1 MSQGPDGFF
10 SRRFQFLLV
19 NLMVAGALLTAGLWV
34 INFVRNQAAVDETN
48 ADSELSEIFVDY
60 FIEPD
65 AYVDGASILAM
76 GNYIRD
82 FPETQNVEVLT
93 GMTTAEVA
101 GYMVKHVS
109 AGLGEDCTYCHSID
123 NFGAEEWDDEVA
135 MQRKQIARAHLSMS
149 ADLNQ
154 NWLTMLGD
162 SEQMLAITDFGET
175 GAEGASM
182 PKQPSGVQITCATC
196 HMGQGKPVVWADDIM
211 ALPDDFRLPLDD
223 LSILKVNAREDI
235 SLDTVQYNQYT
246 MYHMNES
253 LGVGCTHCHNSR
265 YFPSWEQPAKY
276 YANHMLQ
283 MSQHIRDN
291 YSDVM
296 GGQEPSCTMCHYG
309 NPLPPGAAKSA
320 DALPSV
326 LTAAM
331 AMDELAASE

>member
-1 MSQGPDGFF
+1 MSQGPSGFYN
-10 SRRFQFLLV
+10 RRFQFLLV
-19 NLMVAGALLTAGLWV
+19 NLLVAGALVTASLWV
-34 INFVRNQAAVDETN
+34 ISFVRSRVIVEDINGDP
-48 ADSELSEIFVDY
+48 ELSKIFVDY

-65 AYVDGASILAM
+65 AYVDGESILAM

-109 AGLGEDCTYCHSID
+109 AGLGEDCTYCHNIQ

-135 MQRKQIARAHLSMS
+135 MARKKTARAHLRMS
-149 ADLNQ
+149 QDLNQ
-154 NWLTMLGD
+154 EWLTMLGD
-162 SEQMLAITDFGET
+162 SEQLTELA
-175 GAEGASM
+175 GADAVTLSGSVVH
-182 PKQPSGVQITCATC
+182 KQPSGVQITCATC
-196 HMGQGKPVVWADDIM
+196 HLGQGKPVVWEGNLQ

-223 LSILKVNAREDI
+223 LSILKVTARDDI
-235 SLDTVQYNQYT
+235 SLETVQYNQYT

-265 YFPSWEQPAKY
+265 YFPSWDQSAKY
-276 YANHMLQ
+276 YATHMLK

-309 NPLPPGAAKSA
+309 KVLPPGGAKSV
-320 DALPSV
+320 DVLPSV
-326 LTAAM
+326 LTAAKTI
-331 AMDELAASE
+331 DELAAND

>member
-1 MSQGPDGFF
+1 MDQGSSGIYNKK
-10 SRRFQFLLV
+10 FQFLLV
-19 NLMVAGALLTAGLWV
+19 NFLVIGALLTASIWV
-34 INFVRNQAAVDETN
+34 IHFVRSRAIVT
-48 ADSELSEIFVDY
+48 DSNGDPELSQVFVEY
-60 FIEPD
+60 FVEPD
-65 AYVDGASILAM
+65 AYVDGESILAM

-82 FPETQNVEVLT
+82 FPETQNVQVLT
-93 GMTTAEVA
+93 GMTTSEVA
-101 GYMVKHVS
+101 GYMYKQVS
-109 AGLGEDCTYCHSID
+109 AGLGEDCTYCHTIQ
-123 NFGAEEWDDEVA
+123 NFAADEWDDEVA
-135 MQRKQIARAHLSMS
+135 MARKNTARAHLRMS
-149 ADLNQ
+149 QDLNQ

-162 SEQMLAITDFGET
+162 SETMTSLAVVGD
-175 GAEGASM
+175 AEIDNSIAQ
-182 PKQPSGVQITCATC
+182 KQPSGIQITCATC
-196 HMGQGKPVVWADDIM
+196 HLGEGKPVVWDDDLQAI
-211 ALPDDFRLPLDD
+211 PDDFRLPLDD

-265 YFPSWEQPAKY
+265 HFPSWEQPAKY
-276 YANHMLQ
+276 YATHMLK

-309 NPLPPGAAKSA
+309 NILPPGGAKSV

-331 AMDELAASE
+331 SIDELAVNE